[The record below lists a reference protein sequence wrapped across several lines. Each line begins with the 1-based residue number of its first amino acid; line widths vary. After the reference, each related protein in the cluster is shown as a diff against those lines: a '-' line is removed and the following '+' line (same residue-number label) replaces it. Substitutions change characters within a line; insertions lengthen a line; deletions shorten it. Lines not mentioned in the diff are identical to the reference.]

1 MNHLKLEDL
10 GKRIAKLRKERH
22 MTLKQLSDATGIS
35 VGFLSKVEN
44 GVCNPS
50 ISNVQKICYAMQV
63 TVNELTALKKEDE
76 LLSTIL
82 KHESYVLRKESR
94 CLIYGFGDTF
104 RLETVFEGTPG
115 FKVNI
120 MTLTAGN
127 SEQSHCIQAYD
138 NFAIIAK
145 GSMRIDLDDGTHF
158 ILCEGDCVM
167 IRAKQQHSITNL
179 SDDTCIS
186 YWIEIKDPQNLS

>member
-35 VGFLSKVEN
+35 VGFLSKIEN

-82 KHESYVLRKESR
+82 KHESYVLRKEKPLPDLWLWR
-94 CLIYGFGDTF
+94 YVPFGNG
-104 RLETVFEGTPG
+104 L
-115 FKVNI
+115 
-120 MTLTAGN
+120 
-127 SEQSHCIQAYD
+127 
-138 NFAIIAK
+138 
-145 GSMRIDLDDGTHF
+145 
-158 ILCEGDCVM
+158 
-167 IRAKQQHSITNL
+167 
-179 SDDTCIS
+179 
-186 YWIEIKDPQNLS
+186 